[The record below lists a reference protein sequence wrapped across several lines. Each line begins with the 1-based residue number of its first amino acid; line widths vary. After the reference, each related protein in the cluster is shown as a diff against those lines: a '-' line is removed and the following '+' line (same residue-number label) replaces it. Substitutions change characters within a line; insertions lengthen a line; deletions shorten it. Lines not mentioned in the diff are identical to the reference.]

1 MVLIVS
7 QYFKEMW
14 LICSNVFH
22 VILMSSFHSFLT
34 RTVNG
39 EVYTSEVTDPQDT
52 AGLGLGNLEIG
63 RSGGIL
69 SPL

>member
-1 MVLIVS
+1 MALIIN
-7 QYFKEMW
+7 QYFKEIW
-14 LICSNVFH
+14 LICSIAFH
-22 VILMSSFHSFLT
+22 VMRICSFHSFLT